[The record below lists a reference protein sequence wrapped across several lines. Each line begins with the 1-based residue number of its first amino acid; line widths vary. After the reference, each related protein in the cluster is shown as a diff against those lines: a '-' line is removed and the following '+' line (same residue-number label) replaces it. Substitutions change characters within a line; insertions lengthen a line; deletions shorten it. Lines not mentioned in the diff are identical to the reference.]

1 MPDVLVVASSPMVER
16 ASAALLRIEP
26 FHLDARACSE
36 APDSPDE
43 GDPHLLVVVSLASIA
58 EASERVGG
66 CRSRWPEV
74 PIVVI
79 AAVDRARDA
88 AALVRSGAIAVVS
101 VNETTSSMT
110 HAIDAARARRPYT
123 SPSVAALVVEELFS
137 QVEET
142 PPPPHAALLSTR
154 ERELLGLICAG
165 KTDREAAAELGISV
179 HTVRSHRQSI
189 MKKLGVR
196 GAAQLVRTAIE
207 RRLIER

>member
-1 MPDVLVVASSPMVER
+1 MVER

-26 FHLDARACSE
+26 FHLDARASSE
-36 APDSPDE
+36 TSDTPDD
-43 GDPHLLVVVSLASIA
+43 GDPNLVVVVSLASIA

-66 CRSRWPEV
+66 CRSRWPDV

-79 AAVDRARDA
+79 AAVERARDA
-88 AALVRSGAIAVVS
+88 AALVRRGAIAVVS
-101 VNETTSSMT
+101 VNETTSSMS

-137 QVEET
+137 QVEEAAPL
-142 PPPPHAALLSTR
+142 PPPATSLSTR

-179 HTVRSHRQSI
+179 HTVRSHRQSM

-207 RRLIER
+207 RRLIDR